1 MERLIRSRPDIFTF
15 TKIASAVQL
24 PDCWCKNTTQK
35 IQLWNNKVDVYFKTE
50 ADSERNK
57 KTKHDEIIYVTDK
70 ATQIKLLT
78 RTTQALMRGL
88 PVRATITDAQ
98 MVIFMFGRTNKK
110 LGISAKSVLFCK
122 LSVNY

>member
-1 MERLIRSRPDIFTF
+1 M
-15 TKIASAVQL
+15 
-24 PDCWCKNTTQK
+24 
-35 IQLWNNKVDVYFKTE
+35 WNNKVDVYFKTE

-88 PVRATITDAQ
+88 PVRAAITDAQ